1 MLEQGT
7 ERATRSPNPLD
18 QTPFEAL
25 GGEDRVRALTDAF
38 YDRMGQD
45 PAAAPI
51 RKMHP
56 EDLTES
62 RRSSSS
68 FMRMAWWAGLYVQ
81 KHGHPCPPH
90 ATHAFAIG
98 ESERDQ
104 WLGCMAFAMDEL
116 EVEESLRA
124 FLDARFAHV
133 ADFSATKAAKSITGV
148 TQDRVVFA
156 LATQSSI
163 RPSVSSS

>member
-1 MLEQGT
+1 MQPAPE
-7 ERATRSPNPLD
+7 NPLD

-38 YDRMGQD
+38 YDHMDQD

-62 RRSSSS
+62 RQKL
-68 FMRMAWWAGLYVQ
+68 FEFLCGWLGGPQLYVQ
-81 KHGHPCPPH
+81 KHGHPRLRMRHMP
-90 ATHAFAIG
+90 FAIG
-98 ESERDQ
+98 ERERDQ

-116 EVEESLRA
+116 EVEGELRA

-133 ADFSATKAAKSITGV
+133 AEFMRNQGG
-148 TQDRVVFA
+148 
-156 LATQSSI
+156 
-163 RPSVSSS
+163 